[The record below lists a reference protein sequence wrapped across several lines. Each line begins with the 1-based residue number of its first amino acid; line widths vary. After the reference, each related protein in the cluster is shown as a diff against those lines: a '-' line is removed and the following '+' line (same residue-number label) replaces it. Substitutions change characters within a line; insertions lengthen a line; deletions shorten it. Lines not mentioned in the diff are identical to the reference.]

1 MTHHDSDPRD
11 LHDDDDADLHT
22 QLALLKFEMRLIR
35 GTMRTVAAA
44 VWGLVVVGA
53 IALMTIG
60 AYKER
65 VDTLGPHVDRLETRV
80 SRIEARPYLANTH
93 RSDSP

>member
-53 IALMTIG
+53 VALLTIG
-60 AYKER
+60 AYMER
-65 VDTLGPHVDRLETRV
+65 VDNHDKSLPQIEARV
-80 SRIEARPYLANTH
+80 TKIEARPYLANTH